1 MVTAPT
7 HLPGT
12 PPRPATR
19 KGRPRELPVGGHAP
33 GPAAAPGVHP
43 APVPAPAA
51 HPAAHPGVHPG
62 PASGPGVHPAAPLG
76 RDRELETIRALL
88 ARARAGRGGALTI
101 LGGPGLGKST
111 LLETAAGPTG
121 SSGSSGSGGSDSS
134 GGSGGSG
141 GFRVLRARGVRQE
154 CAVPYAG
161 LHRLLRPLSDAI
173 ARLPRC
179 HAEAL
184 APVADGAA
192 APATSPLPLYA
203 AVRALL
209 AEAAADGPVLCR
221 VDDAHRL
228 DRVSLEALAF
238 AARRAE
244 DVPVAFLFAARSG
257 HPGSPVGDCLGD
269 LPYLVLD
276 PLDEAAGLRLLEG
289 LVTGPLDEETAAEV
303 TALAGGNPLALVEL
317 ASALTPGQLAGTA
330 PPPRALPEGGVL
342 RSHYRRRY
350 LRLTDGARRL
360 VLMAAADDRL
370 DLAALT
376 RAAGAARIDLRELE
390 WARASGLIRVDGD
403 RVDVPGPVVRS
414 SVYAGAAPAER
425 RAVHALLSEI
435 LDGDRET
442 ARRDWHRAAL
452 ATEPDDALAARLAD
466 AARSLGNAG
475 RHADAARFWQ
485 RAATLATAPG
495 VRADRYLAAARSSW
509 NAGRARRARVLLR
522 RARPHAGDPVRSG
535 RADLLQGEIEMGDGM
550 PVMALWILRDAAD
563 RLAEADPPLA
573 LRALLRASAA
583 ADASGDHH
591 CHEAIARRAIEIA
604 GRAPAAGS
612 PGRSGH
618 VGEVEVIHDY
628 FAGTRAAVLGRR
640 EEASGRL
647 RRVLA
652 AADAGGD
659 TDLGADLGAA
669 AVTAA
674 LTLGEDRRARDL
686 AARAAART
694 GVRTGAAAE
703 PHALTRLAHCE
714 ILLGLYPAAEATAR
728 EGLRLAGA
736 AGRRDQVAENRAV
749 LALLAAFRGDRDAAL
764 GRLDGPAGPAGRDGG
779 RGPVGG
785 RDPVRAGFL
794 DTWARACLDLADD
807 RPADAA
813 ARLRHPGGTGPGHPV
828 LWPLAVPH
836 LVEAAVRADGHERAL
851 RAFAAFESWAAEG
864 RGPVRAAL
872 AARCRALLAGDD
884 VAAGE
889 HFEEALRLHEDGDS
903 PFELARTA
911 LLYGSRLRRVRRPR
925 DAREHLRNAAQIFQR
940 AGAER
945 WAARARAELRAAG
958 ETLDRPEREEG
969 PDPLAGLTAQ
979 QAHIARLVA
988 EGATNREIAAR
999 LVISPRTVDGHLR
1012 NIFTRLGLRSRIELA
1027 RLLR

>member
-7 HLPGT
+7 HLPGPT
-12 PPRPATR
+12 PRPATR
-19 KGRPRELPVGGHAP
+19 KGRPSESPGGGPAPAP
-33 GPAAAPGVHP
+33 GPYPAAHPG
-43 APVPAPAA
+43 A
-51 HPAAHPGVHPG
+51 HPAAHPG
-62 PASGPGVHPAAPLG
+62 AHPAAPYG
-76 RDRELETIRALL
+76 RDRELETIGALL
-88 ARARAGRGGALTI
+88 ARARAARGGALTI

-111 LLETAAGPTG
+111 LLEAAAGPAG
-121 SSGSSGSGGSDSS
+121 SA
-134 GGSGGSG
+134 

-173 ARLPRC
+173 ARLPRG
-179 HAEAL
+179 HADAL
-184 APVADGAA
+184 APVADGGAG
-192 APATSPLPLYA
+192 PATPPFALYA

-276 PLDEAAGLRLLEG
+276 PLDEAAGLRVLEG
-289 LVTGPLDEETAAEV
+289 LVPGPLDEETAAEV
-303 TALAGGNPLALVEL
+303 AALAGGNPLALVEL
-317 ASALTPGQLAGTA
+317 AAALTPGQLAGTA

-403 RVDVPGPVVRS
+403 RVGVPGPVVRS
-414 SVYAGAAPAER
+414 SVYADAAPAER
-425 RAVHALLSEI
+425 RAVHALLAGI
-435 LDGDRET
+435 LDGDCET
-442 ARRDWHRAAL
+442 ARRDWQRAAL

-466 AARSLGNAG
+466 AARSLGDAG
-475 RHADAARFWQ
+475 RHADAARFWR

-509 NAGRARRARVLLR
+509 DAGRARQARALLR
-522 RARPHAGDPVRSG
+522 RARPHTGDPVRSG

-583 ADASGDHH
+583 ADAAGDPH

-604 GRAPAAGS
+604 VRAPSAGS
-612 PGRSGH
+612 PGPSGPA
-618 VGEVEVIHDY
+618 GEVEAIHDY
-628 FAGTRAAVLGRR
+628 FAGTRAAALGRR

-652 AADAGGD
+652 AADAAD
-659 TDLGADLGAA
+659 DADLGAA
-669 AVTAA
+669 AVAAA
-674 LTLGEDRRARDL
+674 LALGEDRRARDL

-694 GVRTGAAAE
+694 GRRPGEAAE

-764 GRLDGPAGPAGRDGG
+764 AHLDGPAGEGG
-779 RGPVGG
+779 GSG
-785 RDPVRAGFL
+785 PVRAGSL

-813 ARLRHPGGTGPGHPV
+813 ARLRHPGGAGPGHPV
-828 LWPLAVPH
+828 LGPLAVPH
-836 LVEAAVRADGHERAL
+836 LVEAAVRADRHERAL
-851 RAFAAFESWAAEG
+851 RAFAAFERWAAEG
-864 RGPVRAAL
+864 RGPGRAAL
-872 AARCRALLAGDD
+872 AARCRALLAGDGA
-884 VAAGE
+884 AAGE
-889 HFEEALRLHEDGDS
+889 HFEEALRLHEDGGS

-911 LLYGSRLRRVRRPR
+911 LLYGSRLRRGRRPR
-925 DAREHLRNAAQIFQR
+925 DARAHLRNAAQIFQR

-958 ETLDRPEREEG
+958 ETLDRPERERG
-969 PDPLAGLTAQ
+969 PDPLEGLTAQ

-1012 NIFTRLGLRSRIELA
+1012 NIFARLGLRSRIELA